1 MDVPY
6 DELDAPVRLLVEL
19 LNDLPG
25 VATIGSCGGHADG
38 ESGGVHA
45 AADEWWVTFEL
56 APHNRNEGVWLP
68 TMAGW
73 LSLEFLAWQ
82 LSTCGDR
89 WDAALL
95 PYAPTPSLNEP
106 GRMVRFE
113 IRGYRD
119 SANGVEPHEV
129 AQALRAEFNGG
140 YHWCQSGHAIQDR

>member
-6 DELDAPVRLLVEL
+6 DELDEPVRELVKV
-19 LNDLPG
+19 LNSLPG

-38 ESGGVHA
+38 DPGGVHA

-56 APHNRNEGVWLP
+56 LPHDREQAVWLP
-68 TMAGW
+68 TRASW

-95 PYAPTPSLNEP
+95 PYAPPPSLNEP
-106 GRMVRFE
+106 GRMLRFE
-113 IRGYRD
+113 VRGFRE
-119 SANGVEPHEV
+119 SMNGVKPDEI
-129 AQALRAEFNGG
+129 AAALRAELEAG
-140 YHWCQSGHAIQDR
+140 YAEFWLGPALAM